1 MDVEDI
7 IKRSGKGRF
16 FRSTRKLNQAQLVS
30 HITQRAAGREPLF
43 VEDQDYL
50 FLLGWLK
57 DWVQQAEVVLY
68 AFCFMPNHVHLLI
81 SPQQDNLYGAMR
93 DLFSRYARY
102 FNRKYERKGHLF
114 GSPYR
119 QSVCLDEKY
128 LLAASVYIHLN
139 PVRAGLATS
148 PDAYRWSSQRLY
160 GDRMTANSF
169 VDSSFILG
177 LISDN
182 YATARRT
189 YKLLLQQASGLK
201 VDEVLEVEGAINR
214 LQEKLKK
221 LVPAVWNGI
230 TLGRLRNPKGI
241 DLLDSEEL
249 SRRIETLNL
258 KGRLG
263 QAESRQARK
272 YLIEQLIARGYKRNE
287 IADRLGV
294 SVKTVYNN
302 VRC

>member
-1 MDVEDI
+1 MDLEDI

-43 VEDQDYL
+43 VEDEDYL

-57 DWVQQAEVVLY
+57 DWVQETEVTLY

-81 SPQQDNLYGAMR
+81 SPKQDNLYGAMR
-93 DLFSRYARY
+93 NLFSRYARH

-114 GSPYR
+114 GGPYR
-119 QSVCLDEKY
+119 QAVCSDEKY
-128 LLAASVYIHLN
+128 LLAASLYIHLN
-139 PVRAGLATS
+139 PVRAGLAVS
-148 PDAYRWSSQRLY
+148 PQTYRWSSSRLY
-160 GDRMTANSF
+160 SDKAVANSF

-177 LISDN
+177 LISDD
-182 YATARRT
+182 YLVAQQT

-230 TLGRLRNPKGI
+230 TLGRLRNPERDRIIGQ
-241 DLLDSEEL
+241 
-249 SRRIETLNL
+249 RRTIP
-258 KGRLG
+258 K
-263 QAESRQARK
+263 
-272 YLIEQLIARGYKRNE
+272 
-287 IADRLGV
+287 D
-294 SVKTVYNN
+294 
-302 VRC
+302 

>member
-30 HITQRAAGREPLF
+30 YITQRAAGREPLF

-57 DWVQQAEVVLY
+57 DWVQQAEVALY

-81 SPQQDNLYGAMR
+81 SPQQENLYGAMR

-128 LLAASVYIHLN
+128 LLAASLYIHLN
-139 PVRAGLATS
+139 PVRAGLAAG
-148 PDAYRWSSQRLY
+148 PQAYRWSSSRLY
-160 GDRMTANSF
+160 SDKAAANSF

-177 LISDN
+177 LISDD
-182 YATARRT
+182 YPAARRN
-189 YKLLLQQASGLK
+189 YQLLLQQASGLRI
-201 VDEVLEVEGAINR
+201 DEVLEVEGAINR

-221 LVPAVWNGI
+221 LVPAVWKGI
-230 TLGRLRNPKGI
+230 TPGRVRNPEGI

-249 SRRIETLNL
+249 SRRIETLKL
-258 KGRLG
+258 KGRQG
-263 QAESRQARK
+263 QAESRPARK
-272 YLIEQLIARGYKRNE
+272 YLIEQLIARGFKRNE
-287 IADRLGV
+287 IADWLGV
-294 SVKTVYNN
+294 SVKTVYNYLN
-302 VRC
+302 

>member
-1 MDVEDI
+1 MDVAEV
-7 IKRSGKGRF
+7 IKQRGKSRF

-43 VEDQDYL
+43 VEDKDYL

-57 DWVQQAEVVLY
+57 DWVQQAEVALY

-81 SPQQDNLYGAMR
+81 SPQQENLYGAMR

-102 FNRKYERKGHLF
+102 FNQKYERKGHLF

-139 PVRAGLATS
+139 PVRAGLVAS
-148 PDAYRWSSQRLY
+148 PKAYRWSSSRLY
-160 GDRMTANSF
+160 TDNDFTKSF

-177 LISDN
+177 LISDD
-182 YATARRT
+182 YPAARRT
-189 YKLLLQQASGLK
+189 YKLLLQQASGMK
-201 VDEVLEVEGAINR
+201 VDEVLEVEGAINS
-214 LQEKLKK
+214 LQERLKK
-221 LVPAVWNGI
+221 LVPSFWNGI

-241 DLLDSEEL
+241 DLLDNEEL
-249 SRRIETLNL
+249 SRRIETLTL

-263 QAESRQARK
+263 KSESRQAHK
-272 YLIEQLIARGYKRNE
+272 YLIEQLIARGFKRNE
-287 IADRLGV
+287 IADWLGV
-294 SVKTVYNN
+294 SVKTVYNYLN
-302 VRC
+302 